1 MYLFLSVINKGIGF
15 LSDIEFRTVVISTI
29 ALFIFWK
36 DMKSPIKDVFYMNDG
51 SSMIWLLTF
60 YLTGAYI
67 GKYI

>member
-15 LSDIEFRTVVISTI
+15 LSDIEFRTVVISKI

-51 SSMIWLLTF
+51 SSMI
-60 YLTGAYI
+60 
-67 GKYI
+67 